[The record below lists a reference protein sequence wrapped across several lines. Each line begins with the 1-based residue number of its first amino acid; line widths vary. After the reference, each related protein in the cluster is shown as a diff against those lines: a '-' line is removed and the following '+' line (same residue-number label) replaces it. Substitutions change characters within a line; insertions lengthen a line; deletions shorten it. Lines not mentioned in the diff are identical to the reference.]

1 MEKMV
6 KKFGLGVYSTA
17 IVLSASIGFSGTVSA
32 DSLFISEQIT
42 NGNFEDG
49 LNNWALSNPNS
60 SNENIGT
67 SETGNHYLQLIHEDT
82 ALQLVAVKPNTEYTL
97 TFDVAGI
104 IGSPAEVT
112 VGNLDSTQKIVP
124 LIKKQYTGFK
134 PAHHEFK
141 FETGEDVS
149 NFTVK
154 FASTGNGRAKFDNVK
169 LKGKSYILNV
179 DFDRNTNLDPLK
191 LWGYVNS
198 SIEEHVG
205 INNSKGIHLTG
216 SNGGFEGYATFKP
229 NTTYTLSANGKIVSS
244 GRKVIVGAGINGVGE
259 KTLEFTSSQ
268 YEQKSVEFTTGDTEA
283 SGKVYIY
290 IPSGGSCDA
299 YLDDIVLVEK

>member
-1 MEKMV
+1 ML
-6 KKFGLGVYSTA
+6 KKFGLGAYSTA
-17 IVLSASIGFSGTVSA
+17 IVLSVSMGFSGIVSA
-32 DSLFISEQIT
+32 DSLSVSEQVT
-42 NGNFEDG
+42 NGDFEDG

-67 SETGNHYLQLIHEDT
+67 SETGNHYLKLTHEDN
-82 ALQLVAVKPNTEYTL
+82 AYQLVTVKPNTKYTL
-97 TFDVAGI
+97 SFDVAGI

-112 VGNLDSTQKIVP
+112 VGNLDSNQKIVP
-124 LIKKQYTGFK
+124 LIKNQYTGFN

-141 FETGEDVS
+141 FETSQGVS
-149 NFTVK
+149 NFAVN
-154 FASTGNGRAKFDNVK
+154 FASTGNGRAKFDNVQ
-169 LKGKSYILNV
+169 LKEKSYILNV
-179 DFDRNTNLDPLK
+179 DFDQNASLDPLK
-191 LWGYVNS
+191 QWGYINS

-244 GRKVIVGAGINGVGE
+244 GRKVTVGTEINGVGE

-268 YEQKSVEFTTGDTEA
+268 YEQKSVEFTTGDTEV

-290 IPSGGSCDA
+290 IPSGESCDA
-299 YLDDIVLVEK
+299 YFDDIVLVEK